1 MVYTKFMNISE
12 QITEEFFTLN
22 KLENYG
28 FFFCGSVDVPSM
40 MVSVSDLQNYL
51 KAINDK
57 IKQLE
62 SDN

>member
-1 MVYTKFMNISE
+1 MSISE
-12 QITEEFFTLN
+12 QITEDFFTLD

-28 FFFCGSVDVPSM
+28 FLFGGSTDIPLM

-51 KAINDK
+51 KSISDK

-62 SDN
+62 SDNLL